1 MPNGGGF
8 KPATLRSRRINSV
21 IYPKLEFPP
30 APPNRPYVFINM
42 VTTIDGKILSGE
54 RDEPVFDLGSDVDH
68 QTMKQIQRAAQAVI
82 IGAGSLRATPVLNY
96 PPDILKIVVTASGK
110 VAFDHMFFRS
120 NAVVATGA
128 PLPDGIE
135 RAPQDLTALMTWLR
149 ARGVERLLCEGGSE
163 LNAAM
168 FHAGCVDELF
178 WTIAPKVK
186 LGRDV
191 PTYADGEPFPRA
203 EIPLF
208 SLVEMHQN
216 GDELF
221 LRYRRKLA

>member
-1 MPNGGGF
+1 MDGERPE
-8 KPATLRSRRINSV
+8 PEPPRSRRIKPV
-21 IYPKLEFPP
+21 IYPHLEFPA
-30 APPNRPYVFINM
+30 APENRPYVFINM

-96 PPDILKIVVTASGK
+96 PPDIFKVVLTASAK
-110 VAFDHMFFRS
+110 LDFQHMFFRS
-120 NAVVATGA
+120 NAVVATDA
-128 PLPDGIE
+128 PLPEGIE
-135 RAPQDLTALMTWLR
+135 RAPQALPELMKWLR
-149 ARGVERLLCEGGSE
+149 ERGVERLLCEGGAE

-178 WTIAPKVK
+178 WTIAPKIK

-191 PTYADGEPFPRA
+191 PTYADGEPFGRS
-203 EIPLF
+203 EIPRF
-208 SLVEMHQN
+208 QLVELHQN

-221 LRYRRKLA
+221 LRYRRKSA